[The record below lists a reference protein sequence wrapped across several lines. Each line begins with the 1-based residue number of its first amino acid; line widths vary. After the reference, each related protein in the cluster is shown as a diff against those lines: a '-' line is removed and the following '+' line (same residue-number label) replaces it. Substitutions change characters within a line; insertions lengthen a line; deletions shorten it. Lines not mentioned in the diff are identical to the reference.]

1 MKIHNRRDFNAGLM
15 FIVIGLFFLVYAQ
28 DYSMGTANRMGPAFF
43 PTMLSG
49 IMLLL
54 GLIVLVMAF
63 LPVEEQEPPPPTDW
77 RGFGLVL
84 AGVFSFAVLLP
95 VAGFLITV
103 LALVGIA
110 AAASHES
117 KKRETVFLATGLVIL
132 GVVVFGYGLE
142 LQFPILPP
150 FFTR

>member
-1 MKIHNRRDFNAGLM
+1 MKIYNKRDFNAGLM
-15 FIVIGLFFLVYAQ
+15 FIVIGVFFMVYAQ
-28 DYSMGTANRMGPAFF
+28 EYSMGTANRMGPAFF
-43 PTMLSG
+43 PTLLAG

-54 GLIVLVMAF
+54 GVTVLVMAF

-84 AGVFSFAVLLP
+84 GAILAFAILLP
-95 VAGFLITV
+95 VAGFLLAV
-103 LALVGIA
+103 LVLVGIA

-117 KKRETVFLATGLVIL
+117 KRRETVILALGLVLL
-132 GVVVFGYGLE
+132 GIGVFGYGLE

-150 FFTR
+150 VLTH

>member
-1 MKIHNRRDFNAGLM
+1 MKIYNKRDFNAGLM
-15 FIVIGLFFLVYAQ
+15 FIVIGVFFMVYAQ
-28 DYSMGTANRMGPAFF
+28 EYSMGTANRMGPAFF
-43 PTMLSG
+43 PTLLAG

-54 GLIVLVMAF
+54 GVTVLVMAF

-84 AGVFSFAVLLP
+84 GAVLSFAILLP
-95 VAGFLITV
+95 VAGFLVAV

-117 KKRETVFLATGLVIL
+117 KRRETVILALGLVLL
-132 GVVVFGYGLE
+132 GIGVFGYGLE

-150 FFTR
+150 ALTH